1 MQSAYQQLD
10 NMEAEEVEAITQEAA
25 LLWREQ
31 QAIFKEMTTIQLQS
45 KVAKVRLAW
54 REAASGPA
62 DGPDSNGL
70 PDDLAAGDAEV
81 VQLKAQ
87 LATDEAAMARLQRD
101 LTLALTLALTLT
113 LALALT
119 LTLTLTLTLILT
131 LTLTL
136 TLALTLTLTLTLTL
150 ALTLTLNPD
159 PSPDPKPDQARLQRD
174 LDSSRRTLQQLQ
186 ADIPS
191 RVVSSRRLTT
201 LRLVM
206 RQQQAHTDEPYP

>member
-1 MQSAYQQLD
+1 MRQSPAVQSAYQQLD

-54 REAASGPA
+54 REAANGPA

-70 PDDLAAGDAEV
+70 PDDLAADAEV
-81 VQLKAQ
+81 VQLRGQ

-113 LALALT
+113 LT
-119 LTLTLTLTLILT
+119 LTRTLTRRGCSGISTRRG
-131 LTLTL
+131 
-136 TLALTLTLTLTLTL
+136 
-150 ALTLTLNPD
+150 
-159 PSPDPKPDQARLQRD
+159 ARCSSCRPT
-174 LDSSRRTLQQLQ
+174 SRR
-186 ADIPS
+186 AW
-191 RVVSSRRLTT
+191 SRR
-201 LRLVM
+201 
-206 RQQQAHTDEPYP
+206 AG

>member
-1 MQSAYQQLD
+1 MRQSPAVQSAYQQLD

-54 REAASGPA
+54 REAANGPA
-62 DGPDSNGL
+62 DGPDSSHS
-70 PDDLAAGDAEV
+70 PDDLAADAEV

-87 LATDEAAMARLQRD
+87 LATDEAGM
-101 LTLALTLALTLT
+101 
-113 LALALT
+113 
-119 LTLTLTLTLILT
+119 
-131 LTLTL
+131 
-136 TLALTLTLTLTLTL
+136 
-150 ALTLTLNPD
+150 
-159 PSPDPKPDQARLQRD
+159 ARLQRD

-206 RQQQAHTDEPYP
+206 RQQQAPTEPAPRP

>member
-1 MQSAYQQLD
+1 VQSAYQQLD

-54 REAASGPA
+54 REAANGPA

-70 PDDLAAGDAEV
+70 PDDLAADAEV
-81 VQLKAQ
+81 VQLRGQ

-113 LALALT
+113 LT
-119 LTLTLTLTLILT
+119 LTLTRTLT
-131 LTLTL
+131 
-136 TLALTLTLTLTLTL
+136 
-150 ALTLTLNPD
+150 
-159 PSPDPKPDQARLQRD
+159 
-174 LDSSRRTLQQLQ
+174 RRGCSAT
-186 ADIPS
+186 
-191 RVVSSRRLTT
+191 
-201 LRLVM
+201 
-206 RQQQAHTDEPYP
+206 

>member
-1 MQSAYQQLD
+1 MQSAYQALD

-54 REAASGPA
+54 REAANGPA

-70 PDDLAAGDAEV
+70 PDDLAADAEV
-81 VQLKAQ
+81 VQLRGQ
-87 LATDEAAMARLQRD
+87 LATDEAAM
-101 LTLALTLALTLT
+101 
-113 LALALT
+113 
-119 LTLTLTLTLILT
+119 
-131 LTLTL
+131 
-136 TLALTLTLTLTLTL
+136 
-150 ALTLTLNPD
+150 
-159 PSPDPKPDQARLQRD
+159 ARLQRD

-206 RQQQAHTDEPYP
+206 RQQQAHTDETYP

>member
-54 REAASGPA
+54 REAANGPA

-70 PDDLAAGDAEV
+70 PDDLAADAEV
-81 VQLKAQ
+81 VQLRGQ

-113 LALALT
+113 LT
-119 LTLTLTLTLILT
+119 LTRTLTRRGCSAISTRRG
-131 LTLTL
+131 
-136 TLALTLTLTLTLTL
+136 
-150 ALTLTLNPD
+150 
-159 PSPDPKPDQARLQRD
+159 ARCSSCRPT
-174 LDSSRRTLQQLQ
+174 SRR
-186 ADIPS
+186 A
-191 RVVSSRRLTT
+191 SSPR
-201 LRLVM
+201 
-206 RQQQAHTDEPYP
+206 AG